1 MVARVSP
8 LSTRYSLI
16 GRAPSAIAVCGLL
29 PAVITPRAIGR
40 ARAPSTTAAT
50 MVESLAAAGAVD
62 ARDADVAAKG
72 SERMSTATAVFTR
85 RRRPLTPTIPATYA
99 RQVSNELIANER
111 AACAMRSPLRP
122 RRRTFRCTIRRGDG
136 VA

>member
-8 LSTRYSLI
+8 LPTRYSLI

-40 ARAPSTTAAT
+40 ARAPSSTVAT

-62 ARDADVAAKG
+62 ADEDVAAKG
-72 SERMSTATAVFTR
+72 TEMMSTATAVFKR
-85 RRRPLTPTIPATYA
+85 RRWLLTPTIPATNA
-99 RQVSNELIANER
+99 RHVSNDLIANK
-111 AACAMRSPLRP
+111 
-122 RRRTFRCTIRRGDG
+122 RGP
-136 VA
+136 